1 MYGLK
6 YLPDIIED
14 FKDSEIQSFWDYYKE
29 KENQSGLVHDALP
42 KIMMLM
48 NYRNDMIDE
57 FTYGHLSCDY
67 DNNGFSGLMQ
77 SGKNVKGDFAQ
88 LFPAMAALQMKEG
101 GPRTASVIDYVDD
114 PESGFFRVSSVMYN
128 SYLKFI
134 NIVLHELLMPDFL
147 RDFMYVGSTRVNVSR
162 LYSFD
167 DRAGGFSH
175 LIEEYFKNMS
185 SKLSAKES
193 DLQLNSRFYSVLY
206 KAIQYVAE
214 SEGYSLV
221 LKTSDADLVWYHTE
235 IDITDKVIAR
245 VKASN

>member
-1 MYGLK
+1 MKKIVGEARIEAVDILNDLAKKGGQIDIDFLEDYKKCWPAVKLLTDTRMLFYLPVLDKFKTMTKEEAILYLSAVYSDYEKSDKKAEELYGLK

-134 NIVLHELLMPDFL
+134 NIHINL
-147 RDFMYVGSTRVNVSR
+147 
-162 LYSFD
+162 
-167 DRAGGFSH
+167 FS
-175 LIEEYFKNMS
+175 Y
-185 SKLSAKES
+185 
-193 DLQLNSRFYSVLY
+193 
-206 KAIQYVAE
+206 
-214 SEGYSLV
+214 
-221 LKTSDADLVWYHTE
+221 T
-235 IDITDKVIAR
+235 
-245 VKASN
+245 